1 MPSAHPWLRIGIRD
15 FYMRIVSIL
24 GVVMTV
30 VMFGAP
36 SFIYAQCPP
45 TCVYTNPIV
54 SGSDFVTI
62 LTSVSETLRLFFL
75 PLAAFGIV
83 VMGLWLII
91 AAASGNQAQVQNS
104 KKFLFWAVIGAAI
117 IAGAVV
123 LVEAARQFAASL
135 GGP

>member
-1 MPSAHPWLRIGIRD
+1 MINIM
-15 FYMRIVSIL
+15 MRIASVCFVVATIVL
-24 GVVMTV
+24 GAAAVV
-30 VMFGAP
+30 FSA
-36 SFIYAQCPP
+36 CPP
-45 TCVYTNPIV
+45 DCVFDNPLR
-54 SGSDFVTI
+54 SGDLVTI
-62 LTSVSETLRLFFL
+62 LKSVSEALRLFFL

-91 AAASGNQAQVQNS
+91 AAASGNQGQVQSS

-135 GGP
+135 G